1 MWASVQHD
9 DDGVGNDDPHVRMM
23 LGHHINIMV
32 MVMVIVMILVTMVI
46 IM

>member
-9 DDGVGNDDPHVRMM
+9 DDDVCDDIPHVMM
-23 LGHHINIMV
+23 MIGHHINIMV
-32 MVMVIVMILVTMVI
+32 MVMVMILVTMVI

>member
-9 DDGVGNDDPHVRMM
+9 DDGVGGDDPHVMM
-23 LGHHINIMV
+23 MIGHHINIMV
-32 MVMVIVMILVTMVI
+32 MVMVMIMVTMVI

>member
-9 DDGVGNDDPHVRMM
+9 DDGVSDDDPHVMTM
-23 LGHHINIMV
+23 IEHHINIMV
-32 MVMVIVMILVTMVI
+32 MVMVMIMVTMVI

>member
-9 DDGVGNDDPHVRMM
+9 DDGVGDDDPHVMM
-23 LGHHINIMV
+23 MIGHHINIMV
-32 MVMVIVMILVTMVI
+32 MVMVMFLVTMVI